1 MLVAPM
7 FFSLGAIIIAFVSVS
22 LIAVSNE
29 RFLKGELKRFLQKF
43 ICGSYFLFTSVV
55 IQFVYDISPSPS
67 LFLDLFKSIFIY
79 LASVSFF
86 LAAND
91 IYELSK
97 ILGFAS
103 NRLPKKLRRI
113 LTK

>member
-1 MLVAPM
+1 MLTAST
-7 FFSLGAIIIAFVSVS
+7 FFSLGGVAIAFIAVS
-22 LIAVSNE
+22 LIAISNE

-43 ICGSYFLFTSVV
+43 ILGSYFLYTAVV
-55 IQFVYDISPSPS
+55 IQFIYDISPSPIFS
-67 LFLDLFKSIFIY
+67 LDLLKSIFIY
-79 LASVSFF
+79 LASVFFF

-91 IYELSK
+91 VYELSK

-103 NRLPKKLRRI
+103 GRLPRKLKRI

>member
-1 MLVAPM
+1 MLTAPI
-7 FFSLGAIIIAFVSVS
+7 FFSIGGVAIAFVAVS
-22 LIAVSNE
+22 LIAISNE

-43 ICGSYFLFTSVV
+43 ICGSYFLYTAVV
-55 IQFVYDISPSPS
+55 IQFIYDISLSPS
-67 LFLDLFKSIFIY
+67 LFLDLLKSIFIY
-79 LASVSFF
+79 LASVFFF

-97 ILGFAS
+97 ILGFAP
-103 NRLPKKLRRI
+103 NRLSRKVKRI

>member
-1 MLVAPM
+1 MLTAPI
-7 FFSLGAIIIAFVSVS
+7 FFSIGGIAIAFFAVS

-43 ICGSYFLFTSVV
+43 ICASYFLYTAVV
-55 IQFVYDISPSPS
+55 IQFIYDISSSPS
-67 LFLDLFKSIFIY
+67 LFLDLLRSIFIY
-79 LASVSFF
+79 LASVFFF

-91 IYELSK
+91 VYELSK
-97 ILGFAS
+97 IFGFAS
-103 NRLPKKLRRI
+103 NKLPKKLKRI